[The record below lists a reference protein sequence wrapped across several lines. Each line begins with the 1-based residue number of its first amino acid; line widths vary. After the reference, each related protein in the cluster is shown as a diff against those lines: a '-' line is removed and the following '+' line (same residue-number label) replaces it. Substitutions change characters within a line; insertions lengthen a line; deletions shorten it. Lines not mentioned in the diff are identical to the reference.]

1 MDYFSR
7 FINNTVIMEVVK
19 RKTCLDIERRFDCY
33 CKTVLTNKM
42 RDYKVEE
49 ARRREKEISLE
60 LLWNEVGTYEEQ
72 FFVKVVR
79 IDENELELE
88 NEELHNALLL
98 LPKDKSQI
106 IIFYYFYGMT
116 DKEISE
122 SLNLNRTTVRNRR
135 YSALAT
141 LRKLI
146 IGGKYEQT

>member
-1 MDYFSR
+1 M
-7 FINNTVIMEVVK
+7 I
-19 RKTCLDIERRFDCY
+19 KTSFDIERRFDCY

-60 LLWNEVGTYEEQ
+60 LLWNEVGAYEEQ

-79 IDENELELE
+79 VDDNEFELES
-88 NEELHNALLL
+88 EELHNALLL
-98 LPKDKSQI
+98 LPDDKSQI

-122 SLNLNRTTVRNRR
+122 KLKLNRTTVRNRR

-141 LRKLI
+141 LRKIL
-146 IGGKYEQT
+146 GGYYEQA

>member
-1 MDYFSR
+1 
-7 FINNTVIMEVVK
+7 VVK

-42 RDYKVEE
+42 RDYRVEE

-79 IDENELELE
+79 VDENEFELV
-88 NEELHNALLL
+88 NEELHNALLM
-98 LPKDKSQI
+98 LPDDKSHI
-106 IIFYYFYGMT
+106 IISYYFYGMT

-122 SLNLNRTTVRNRR
+122 GMNLNRTTVRNRR

-141 LRKLI
+141 LRKILT
-146 IGGKYEQT
+146 GGQYDQT

>member
-1 MDYFSR
+1 L
-7 FINNTVIMEVVK
+7 EVVK

-42 RDYKVEE
+42 RDYRVEE

-79 IDENELELE
+79 VDENEFELV
-88 NEELHNALLL
+88 NEELHNALLM
-98 LPKDKSQI
+98 LPDDKSHI
-106 IIFYYFYGMT
+106 IISYYFYGMT

-122 SLNLNRTTVRNRR
+122 GMNLNRTTVRNRR

-141 LRKLI
+141 LRKILT
-146 IGGKYEQT
+146 GGQYDQT

>member
-1 MDYFSR
+1 
-7 FINNTVIMEVVK
+7 MEVVK

-42 RDYKVEE
+42 RDYRVEE

-79 IDENELELE
+79 VDENEFELV
-88 NEELHNALLL
+88 NEELHNALLM
-98 LPKDKSQI
+98 LPDDKSHI
-106 IIFYYFYGMT
+106 IISYYFYGMT

-122 SLNLNRTTVRNRR
+122 GMNLNRTTVRNRR

-141 LRKLI
+141 LRKILT
-146 IGGKYEQT
+146 GGQYDQT

>member
-1 MDYFSR
+1 
-7 FINNTVIMEVVK
+7 MEVVK
-19 RKTCLDIERRFDCY
+19 RKSYADIERRFDCY

-79 IDENELELE
+79 VDENEFELV
-88 NEELHNALLL
+88 NEELHNALLM
-98 LPKDKSQI
+98 LPDDKSHI
-106 IIFYYFYGMT
+106 IISYYFYGMT

-122 SLNLNRTTVRNRR
+122 GMNLNRTTVRNRR

-141 LRKLI
+141 LRKILT
-146 IGGKYEQT
+146 GGQYDQT